1 MAFNVEPLADLD
13 DLEARLEF
21 DLDDDKM
28 RDLGR
33 TGLED
38 ASVLV
43 REYGLS
49 SWTANTAPP
58 IAVTLTLKAAARF
71 VINPMSLET
80 ARGADETNMWGET
93 NSKGV
98 YLEPGEIEL
107 LRQHRKTD
115 RGFQAPRAYVYTKR
129 FVPPRPRGTKH
140 YSPVSGYGDGGA
152 KFFPD
157 YTEGDIYDPYY
168 PGDER

>member
-1 MAFNVEPLADLD
+1 MAFTVEPLAELE

-21 DLDDDKM
+21 ELDDDKM
-28 RDLGR
+28 VTLAEGA
-33 TGLED
+33 LVD
-38 ASVLV
+38 ATVLV

-49 SWTANTAPP
+49 TWTASTAPP
-58 IAVTLTLKAAARF
+58 IAITLTLKAAARF
-71 VINPMSLET
+71 MNNPMSLET

-93 NSKGV
+93 NAKGV
-98 YLEPGEIEL
+98 YLTEDEKQL
-107 LRQHRKTD
+107 LRDHRKTD
-115 RGFQAPRAYVYTKR
+115 KGFAAPRTYVYSKR
-129 FVPPRPRGTKH
+129 YVHPPARGTKH
-140 YSPVSGYGDGGA
+140 YFPVTGYGNGGA

>member
-1 MAFNVEPLADLD
+1 MAFTVEPLAELE

-28 RDLGR
+28 RSLGQKA
-33 TGLED
+33 LED
-38 ASVLV
+38 ATVLV
-43 REYGLS
+43 REYGLA
-49 SWTANTAPP
+49 SWTAKTAPP
-58 IAVTLTLKAAARF
+58 IAITLTLKAAARF

-80 ARGADETNMWGET
+80 ARGADETNIWGEA
-93 NSKGV
+93 NSSGV

-115 RGFQAPRAYVYTKR
+115 KGFQAPRTYLYTRR
-129 FVPPRPRGTKH
+129 FDDVRPRGTKH
-140 YSPVSGYGDGGA
+140 YFPVTGYGNGGA

-157 YTEGDIYDPYY
+157 YSEGDVYDPYY
-168 PGDER
+168 PGEVP

>member
-1 MAFNVEPLADLD
+1 MAFTVEPLAELT

-28 RDLGR
+28 RSLGQKA
-33 TGLED
+33 LED
-38 ASVLV
+38 ATVLV
-43 REYGLS
+43 REYGLA

-80 ARGADETNMWGET
+80 ARGADETNIWGEA
-93 NSKGV
+93 NSRGV
-98 YLEPGEIEL
+98 YLEPDEIEL
-107 LRQHRKTD
+107 LRRHRKTD
-115 RGFQAPRAYVYTKR
+115 KGFQAPRTYTYTRR
-129 FVPPRPRGTKH
+129 FHDVRPRGTKH
-140 YSPVSGYGDGGA
+140 YFPVTGYGDGGA

-157 YTEGDIYDPYY
+157 YTEGDVYDPYY
-168 PGDER
+168 PGEVP